1 MIDTQSIENLKTRL
15 DIVDVVGSY
24 LELKKNGANWK
35 CVCPFHDDSNPSLVV
50 SPSKQIYH
58 CFSCGAGGDSIK
70 FVMEYEKLSYPETIE
85 KLASMYNF
93 SLSYTSNDGKTH
105 EDRKLLENINIFFK
119 KTLDN
124 RPTATEYIKNRGIGE
139 ASVEKFEL
147 GYAPSSQ
154 ENLNFLS
161 SHGYTI
167 SEAIETGIVGVGE
180 NGRNYA
186 RFIERITFPIR
197 SASGKI
203 VGFGGRTIS
212 GHQAKYVNSPQTK
225 LFNKSYLLYGY
236 NFAKD
241 NIYKEKAIIVTEG
254 YLDVIMLHQAGF
266 TNAVA
271 TLGTALTKEHIPLIS
286 RGNPKVILAYDG
298 DSAGV
303 AAALKASL
311 MLSSVGING
320 GVVLFGENMDPADM
334 VQNGQSD
341 KLNRLFH
348 NPQPFIEFAIERIV
362 KKYNLQNP
370 LEKQQALEEGS
381 AYLKTLPSSVANS
394 YAGVLSG
401 TLNINQNLVKVQTH
415 QSNRLKQQKSTFE
428 DTLELTII
436 KTLLTTPNL
445 IDTLLDTIDVNMFKT
460 HNAELSALLANDKD
474 HPSLRRILLREDIKV
489 YDEDE
494 LIASMLNF
502 LYAFYTEEL
511 KKVKRSNMDYKNK
524 SFTIRK
530 MQDKIM
536 KLRQG
541 KLVNYER

>member
-1 MIDTQSIENLKTRL
+1 
-15 DIVDVVGSY
+15 
-24 LELKKNGANWK
+24 
-35 CVCPFHDDSNPSLVV
+35 
-50 SPSKQIYH
+50 
-58 CFSCGAGGDSIK
+58 
-70 FVMEYEKLSYPETIE
+70 
-85 KLASMYNF
+85 
-93 SLSYTSNDGKTH
+93 
-105 EDRKLLENINIFFK
+105 
-119 KTLDN
+119 
-124 RPTATEYIKNRGIGE
+124 
-139 ASVEKFEL
+139 
-147 GYAPSSQ
+147 
-154 ENLNFLS
+154 
-161 SHGYTI
+161 
-167 SEAIETGIVGVGE
+167 
-180 NGRNYA
+180 
-186 RFIERITFPIR
+186 
-197 SASGKI
+197 
-203 VGFGGRTIS
+203 
-212 GHQAKYVNSPQTK
+212 
-225 LFNKSYLLYGY
+225 
-236 NFAKD
+236 
-241 NIYKEKAIIVTEG
+241 
-254 YLDVIMLHQAGF
+254 
-266 TNAVA
+266 
-271 TLGTALTKEHIPLIS
+271 
-286 RGNPKVILAYDG
+286 
-298 DSAGV
+298 
-303 AAALKASL
+303 
-311 MLSSVGING
+311 
-320 GVVLFGENMDPADM
+320 M